1 MKEITTLRTI
11 KNNKVIEDVKVTY
24 QGIRYGHNQYYRQTY
39 DLMLIL
45 TSLVEPISYHNIVN
59 RVNYSI
65 L

>member
-24 QGIRYGHNQYYRQTY
+24 QGIRYGHYQYYRQTC
-39 DLMLIL
+39 LMLIL
-45 TSLVEPISYHNIVN
+45 TSLGEPISYHNIVN